1 MHATTKISA
10 VDIFCGVGGL
20 TKGLTNS
27 GINVV
32 AGIDADPDCEFP
44 FTKNNSSR
52 FVLSDVSTLSGEF
65 VADLLTKNGPTLI
78 SGCAPCQPFSR
89 YGRGA
94 PRRRSKWSLLQDF
107 GRIVVAVKPDYVTME
122 NVPEVLQHS
131 VLTPF
136 VTELEAIGYSVSFD
150 VLFCP
155 DFGIPQQRKRLVLL
169 ASRHGAI
176 DLPSPTRSP
185 ENYLTVRD
193 AIGHLPRLKAGET
206 SITDELHRACN
217 LSSLNLKRIQESKP
231 GGSWK
236 DWPAHLRSPC
246 HQSESGETYPSV
258 YGRMEWDA
266 PSPTMTTQF
275 FGYGNGRFGHPE
287 QNRAISI
294 REGAILQSFPKKY
307 KFHPPGK
314 KMSTQR
320 LGRLIGNAVPVR
332 LGAAIGRAI
341 IRHERR
347 GNNG

>member
-1 MHATTKISA
+1 MPATSNISA

-20 TKGLTNS
+20 TKGLINS
-27 GINVV
+27 GIDVV
-32 AGIDADPDCEFP
+32 AGIDADPDCEYP
-44 FTKNNSSR
+44 FTKNNSAK
-52 FVLSDVSTLSGEF
+52 FFLSDVSTLREEF
-65 VADLLTKNGPTLI
+65 VADLLPKTGPTLI
-78 SGCAPCQPFSR
+78 SGCAPCQPFSK

-107 GRIVVAVKPDYVTME
+107 GRIVIAVKPDYITME

-136 VTELEAIGYSVSFD
+136 VADLEANGYYVSFD

-155 DFGIPQQRKRLVLL
+155 DYGIAQQRKRLVLL
-169 ASRHGAI
+169 ASRHGEI
-176 DLPSPTRSP
+176 DLPTPTRNA

-193 AIGHLPRLKAGET
+193 AIGHLPKLKAGET
-206 SITDELHRACN
+206 SASDELHRACN
-217 LSSLNLKRIQESKP
+217 LSSTNLKRIQKSKP
-231 GGSWK
+231 GGSWR
-236 DWPAHLRSPC
+236 DWPADLRSPC
-246 HQSESGETYPSV
+246 HRSGSGETYPSV
-258 YGRMEWDA
+258 YGRMCWDA

-287 QNRAISI
+287 QDRAISI

-307 KFHPPGK
+307 EFHPRGVK
-314 KMSTQR
+314 ISTQR

-341 IRHERR
+341 IRHERGR
-347 GNNG
+347 NDG